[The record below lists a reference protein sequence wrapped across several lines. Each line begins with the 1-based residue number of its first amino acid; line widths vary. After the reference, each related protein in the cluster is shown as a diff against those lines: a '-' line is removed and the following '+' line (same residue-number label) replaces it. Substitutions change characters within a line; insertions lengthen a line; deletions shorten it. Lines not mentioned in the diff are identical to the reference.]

1 MARSGSSCLPSAGTS
16 RTASGREADVGE
28 SSAVSAPKTPRCPG
42 VGSAPY
48 RRRWDR
54 GKPAGARP
62 GTTTGRR
69 AHGRPAPFEAPEA
82 AHRPGVQRHVQQGGR
97 SRRTARRPP
106 SGCCAPASRVAS
118 VPDRSPAAAMASA
131 RSSGPGASRA
141 TAATSR
147 PATTLASSAISV
159 TSTTSTAVARI
170 RSSSATRDARRRPS
184 GRGPRR
190 TTMATKAILCRDA
203 VVHAGP
209 WPR

>member
-159 TSTTSTAVARI
+159 TSTTRPPW
-170 RSSSATRDARRRPS
+170 RGSAQARRRVT
-184 GRGPRR
+184 RGGAP
-190 TTMATKAILCRDA
+190 AAEARD
-203 VVHAGP
+203 GQR
-209 WPR
+209 WP

>member
-106 SGCCAPASRVAS
+106 PGCCAPASRVAS
-118 VPDRSPAAAMASA
+118 VPA
-131 RSSGPGASRA
+131 G
-141 TAATSR
+141 
-147 PATTLASSAISV
+147 
-159 TSTTSTAVARI
+159 
-170 RSSSATRDARRRPS
+170 RRRRRWRR
-184 GRGPRR
+184 RGPPERGHRGRR
-190 TTMATKAILCRDA
+190 PQRRARQRHWPVRLYRSLRRLDRRGEDPLKLGDA
-203 VVHAGP
+203 
-209 WPR
+209 